1 MAGSHSAYA
10 DMAEDSVITNGFC
23 LGKSTGFGI
32 RPYRNADR
40 AKIRH
45 ICCETGFLGNPID
58 AIFCDRELF
67 ADLMVNPYLDYA
79 EDWAYVATHNG
90 RVVGYLL
97 GAPPSFDR
105 YLVYAGSAATLR
117 MLLKSVSG
125 AYAHHPR
132 SSQFVEWL
140 LTHSFRERPRRPRQ
154 AAHMH
159 FNVLPGFRGYG
170 LVRCLWRAFE
180 ERLRKT
186 DHPRYYGK
194 LFSCK
199 NHHPEHAYQRY
210 GLGVHDRVKTT
221 IFAGSVSEEVFNIC
235 VAKDLR

>member
-1 MAGSHSAYA
+1 MAGPRPAYA
-10 DMAEDSVITNGFC
+10 AMADDSIITGGFWS
-23 LGKSTGFGI
+23 GKSANFSI

-79 EDWAYVATHNG
+79 EDWAYVATHDG
-90 RVVGYLL
+90 RAVGYLL

-105 YLVYAGSAATLR
+105 YMVYAGSVATLR

-140 LTHSFRERPRRPRQ
+140 LTRSFRERPCRPRR

-159 FNVLPGFRGYG
+159 FNVLPGFRGHG
-170 LVRCLWRAFE
+170 LGRRLWRAFE
-180 ERLRKT
+180 ERLSKT
-186 DHPRYYGK
+186 DNPRYYGE

-199 NHHPEHAYQRY
+199 SHHPERAYQRY
-210 GLGVHDRVKTT
+210 GVGVYDRAKTT
-221 IFAGSVSEEVFNIC
+221 IFAGSVSEDVFNIC
-235 VAKDLR
+235 VVKELH